1 MNNRAARRRASRKT
15 DPKQTIQMLA
25 FAFAWADGKDF
36 STLTEQDW
44 VSYLNKVDEFFNAIG
59 GQ

>member
-1 MNNRAARRRASRKT
+1 
-15 DPKQTIQMLA
+15 MLA